1 MPIDRELLHADAEAA
16 KVFLDSSKGTIL
28 HEVGHYVGA
37 NMAGIL
43 SGHLIVSAKN
53 ERAAAAFVFDDR
65 SAPCLALSPERA
77 SLVSSAGFLAEYHF
91 CGQARIARSRNDIA
105 AYQSMFGMYPAD
117 RVVALWKRD
126 HLDRIAAYATCVET
140 NFDRC
145 VRYCRS
151 PRFLIGD
158 HHVIPSCMLRSPRW
172 RSPRARLDEVVW
184 TYPMKARHRA
194 LEEFL
199 AAHASSRT
207 PGPALSR
214 NSSSPRSNS

>member
-1 MPIDRELLHADAEAA
+1 MSIDRELLHAHPEHA
-16 KVFLDSSKGTIL
+16 KAFLDSRDGTIL
-28 HEVGHYVGA
+28 HEAGHYVAA
-37 NMAGIL
+37 NIVGML
-43 SGHLIVSAKN
+43 SGHLIVSAKSD
-53 ERAAAAFVFDDR
+53 RAAAAFVFDDR
-65 SAPCLALSPERA
+65 SARCLALSPGRA

-117 RVVALWKRD
+117 MVVALWKRD

-145 VRYCRS
+145 VRYCS
-151 PRFLIGD
+151 SNRFFIDD

-172 RSPRARLDEVVW
+172 RSPSAHLDEVVW
-184 TYPMKARHRA
+184 TYPMKARRRA

-199 AAHASSRT
+199 AVQANVVIVRIA
-207 PGPALSR
+207 
-214 NSSSPRSNS
+214 